1 MPLFRR
7 HHRAFALALAGL
19 CTSLPA
25 CTPGVATRGEVA
37 NDRTAPVCSPDQITR
52 TDTLLGIVGTP
63 TSVSAFDELLSALV
77 DAGAIAGLSI
87 AVINAGDVVY
97 SRSLGVAEAASDTP
111 VTGCTVFEGAS
122 ITKPLFGQFVMTFV
136 DEGRLDLDTPL
147 YQYLPHPDLSPSPE
161 SEAITARMVLSHQT
175 GLPNWRSDDPD
186 RGLTFSFFPGTNFEY
201 SGEGYQY
208 LTLVLQEIAGT
219 DGPGLERMFQE
230 RIARPAGMVRTQ
242 IIPSQ
247 DLQKLKAQPYLADL
261 VPAKRWTYDD
271 VFGAAYGVNTDAA
284 DYAKWVMAV
293 LRSEGLS
300 DRAWATYLAPQDVD
314 VPQTSETTQFGEA
327 QIALGFFVYDLP
339 GLGRVYF
346 HDGNNLGFSSVV
358 VIHPETGW
366 AFVAMTNTN
375 RSVQPLIDAALFLNR
390 PS

>member
-1 MPLFRR
+1 M
-7 HHRAFALALAGL
+7 
-19 CTSLPA
+19 S
-25 CTPGVATRGEVA
+25 E
-37 NDRTAPVCSPDQITR
+37 
-52 TDTLLGIVGTP
+52 
-63 TSVSAFDELLSALV
+63 FDEVLSALV
-77 DAGAIAGLSI
+77 DTGTIAGLSI
-87 AVINAGDVVY
+87 AVINDGDLVY
-97 SRSLGVAEAASDTP
+97 SRSLGIAETATNMP

-136 DEGRLDLDTPL
+136 DEGRLDLDMPL
-147 YQYLPHPDLSPSPE
+147 YEYLPHPDLSPSAE

-208 LTLVLQEIAGT
+208 LALVLQKIAGT

-242 IIPSQ
+242 IIPSPNF
-247 DLQKLKAQPYLADL
+247 QKLKAQPYLSDL
-261 VPAKRWTYDD
+261 VPTKRWTYND

-293 LRSEGLS
+293 LRGEGLS
-300 DRAWATYLAPQDVD
+300 DQAWAAYLAPQNVD
-314 VPQTSETTQFGEA
+314 VPQTPETTQFGEA

-358 VIHPETGW
+358 AIHPETEW

-375 RSVQPLIDAALFLNR
+375 RSVQPLVDTALFLNR